1 MPLSAEARK
10 RISQAQKKR
19 WAAFR
24 RAKKAGRPITISRA
38 PKKRGPKTRGRRG
51 RRAASSG
58 NPYLRMTIEELVG
71 AKRQIDEAWDVAT
84 SLLGQA

>member
-24 RAKKAGRPITISRA
+24 RAKKAGRPINISGA
-38 PKKRGPKTRGRRG
+38 PKKRGPKPRGRRG

>member
-1 MPLSAEARK
+1 MPLSVEARE

-24 RAKKAGRPITISRA
+24 RAKKAGRPIKISPA
-38 PKKRGPKTRGRRG
+38 PKTRGRRG
-51 RRAASSG
+51 RRAASGG

-84 SLLGQA
+84 SLLRQA

>member
-24 RAKKAGRPITISRA
+24 RAKKAGRPIKIS
-38 PKKRGPKTRGRRG
+38 RGPKKRGRRG
-51 RRAASSG
+51 RRAGSSG
-58 NPYLRMTIEELVG
+58 NPYLQMTIEELVG
-71 AKRQIDEAWDVAT
+71 AKRQIDEAWVVAT

>member
-1 MPLSAEARK
+1 MPLSADARN

-19 WAAFR
+19 WAAYR
-24 RAKKAGRPITISRA
+24 RAKKAGRPIKISRA
-38 PKKRGPKTRGRRG
+38 PKKRGRRG